1 MIKSS
6 VPAPIKIKPDKNFL
20 RLDIPFND
28 AVRSE
33 KASAIAGVLIQA
45 ELSGKDARRTAE
57 KILDEQRR
65 RRRKRPFD
73 RPSKQGKRRPAPK
86 NK

>member
-1 MIKSS
+1 MIKNS

-57 KILDEQRR
+57 KILDEQRK
-65 RRRKRPFD
+65 RKRPLD